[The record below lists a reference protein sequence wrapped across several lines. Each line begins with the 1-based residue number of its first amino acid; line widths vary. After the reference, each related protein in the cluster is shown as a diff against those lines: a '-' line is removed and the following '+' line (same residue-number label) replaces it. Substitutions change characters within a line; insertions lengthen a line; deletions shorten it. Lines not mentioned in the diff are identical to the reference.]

1 MLYAQVAQEEE
12 GEPTRRKRK
21 EKSETL
27 EKFFRKLGFGELNP
41 VTPVTIVLYEAVA
54 EELVQI

>member
-27 EKFFRKLGFGELNP
+27 EKFFRKLGFGVGAKPSYPCDNC
-41 VTPVTIVLYEAVA
+41 VVRSCS
-54 EELVQI
+54 